1 MKRIY
6 IIALVVLFLVSILLI
21 VGDKQGWF
29 LASDNKQIKEEN
41 EETEEEN
48 EELEEEE
55 ELEEKSYWD
64 YYTDLTENNKIVKT
78 INLYECESW
87 KCTYKIDINSQF
99 IPVIYERELTDDNM
113 IHKLIVNSKTIFN
126 EEDGCGGPSSLN
138 VINDT
143 YVVGYHYG
151 CDVTGDVIKGY
162 SISGNELFSVEYLDE
177 EYKEMY
183 IKDYEV
189 NTNSGAIT
197 VEGTRLF
204 HGPSIILGNSFVEFC
219 YEEERE
225 QHNITK
231 DTVAGGIYKITYLG
245 NNVYSKPILDSYIK
259 LESELNNCTN

>member
-177 EYKEMY
+177 EYEEMY
-183 IKDYEV
+183 IKDYEI
-189 NTNSGAIT
+189 NSNNGVIT

-204 HGPSIILGNSFVEFC
+204 HGQIISGNSYVEYC
-219 YEEERE
+219 DEAERE
-225 QHNITK
+225 EYDVTE

-245 NNVYSKPILDSYIK
+245 NNVYSNTVLNTYIT
-259 LESELNNCTN
+259 LEDELNNCIE